1 MLLTGAVMPSVYLLY
16 VSGCRCLGDLDYGRH
31 ASALIS
37 AGRAHP
43 TLDGGD
49 LLFGETVEVV
59 DQPVDFPF
67 QVGGISIGVG
77 ILSIED
83 LVDKSFPLRSLQV
96 SQIVDWKLL
105 TLVTLNM
112 VVCRRRSKHDVQKP

>member
-1 MLLTGAVMPSVYLLY
+1 MSSIYLLV
-16 VSGCRCLGDLDYGRH
+16 VSGCRCLGDLNYGRY

-49 LLFGETVEVV
+49 LLLGETVEVV
-59 DQPVDFPF
+59 DQPVAFPF

-83 LVDKSFPLRSLQV
+83 LVDESFQLRSLQV
-96 SQIVDWKLL
+96 SQIVDWKLFK
-105 TLVTLNM
+105 LVTLNM
-112 VVCRRRSKHDVQKP
+112 VACRRRSKHDVQEP